1 MTYSLTPYNLTPI
14 NDFTFSL
21 KINGDYN
28 TELYYTI
35 QKLIKTAHLDHETNT
50 IIFSA
55 EHVIPFKQY
64 LETNKKCS
72 HLTCVRLIDNL
83 SKHIFCLKKIGFG
96 FYGFDINDIL
106 TIDGIFIFCS
116 TTHILP
122 LYNDTFIFTSPIKK
136 PYFSNPELFELTSL
150 PFEINYKCCY
160 YSLGVLVVFS
170 LLNIYLLV
178 GNELKSSKEI
188 DKIIKPLYNTKLYW
202 FLKRCFDDDIN
213 NRKLL
218 LV

>member
-1 MTYSLTPYNLTPI
+1 MIHSYILLPI
-14 NDFTFSL
+14 NEFTYSL
-21 KINGDYN
+21 KINGEYYN
-28 TELYYTI
+28 YIYHSI
-35 QKLIKTAHLDHETNT
+35 QKLVKTAHLDHETNT

-55 EHVIPFKQY
+55 ENVIPFKQY
-64 LETNKKCS
+64 LLEQKNKQLS
-72 HLTCVRLIDNL
+72 HLKCIRLIDSL
-83 SKHIFCLKKIGFG
+83 SKQIFYLKKLGFG

-106 TIDGIFIFCS
+106 TIDDIFIFCN
-116 TTHILP
+116 TQHILP
-122 LYNDTFIFTSPIKK
+122 LHDESFIFTSPIKP

-160 YSLGVLVVFS
+160 YSLGLLVVFS

-178 GNELKSSKEI
+178 GNELKSSEEI
-188 DKIIKPLYNTKLYW
+188 DKILQPLYNTKIYW
-202 FLKRCFDDDIN
+202 FLKRCLDDDIN

>member
-1 MTYSLTPYNLTPI
+1 MTNLYSLTPI

-21 KINGDYN
+21 KINGNYYN
-28 TELYYTI
+28 QLYYTI
-35 QKLIKTAHLDHETNT
+35 QKLVKTAHIDHETNT

-55 EHVIPFKQY
+55 ENVINLKQY
-64 LETNKKCS
+64 ILEQKHKKLS
-72 HLTCVRLIDNL
+72 HLTCVKLIDNL
-83 SKHIFCLKKIGFG
+83 SKQIFCLKKLGYG

-116 TTHILP
+116 TQYMLP
-122 LYNDTFIFTSPIKK
+122 LNNDTFIFLSPIKH

-160 YSLGVLVVFS
+160 YSLGLLLVFS

-178 GNELKSSKEI
+178 GNELKSSEEI
-188 DKIIKPLYNTKLYW
+188 DKILQPLYNTKIYW
-202 FLKRCFDDDIN
+202 FLKRCLDDDIN

-218 LV
+218 LI